1 MMSRR
6 LIVTADDVGLDRGM
20 TAGAIRA
27 HREGIVTACS
37 IVANGREFD
46 DAVARLRDVPSLEA
60 GVHLALVEER
70 ALTTGQTMPRN
81 YVRFV
86 LSRPRNV
93 EPELRAQIEKV
104 LATGLRVTHLNGHQ
118 HLHML
123 PRVRRI
129 VEKLA
134 REYGI
139 GYVRVV
145 NDRGGRARRVS
156 MAVLNILSRAQ
167 RGISGTTALRSPVSR
182 GGSDDPALSRGIN
195 SKSSTIGVAE
205 AGHLTA
211 ERIIELFDHVDGL
224 TELVTH
230 PGENVAGYAHW
241 NYAWDEETRALCDPR
256 VREAIAA
263 RGIQLVAPS
272 AAT

>member
-1 MMSRR
+1 VKR

-20 TAGAIRA
+20 TDGAVRA

-37 IVANGREFD
+37 VVANGREFD
-46 DAVARLRDVPSLEA
+46 DAVARLREVPSLEV

-70 ALTTGQTMPRN
+70 ALTTGAAMPRN
-81 YVRFV
+81 YVRF
-86 LSRPRNV
+86 LFSRRTDV

-123 PRVRRI
+123 PRVRRV
-129 VEKLA
+129 VERLA

-156 MAVLNILSRAQ
+156 VAALN
-167 RGISGTTALRSPVSR
+167 
-182 GGSDDPALSRGIN
+182 ALSGDR
-195 SKSSTIGVAE
+195 SRRTIGVAE

-211 ERIIELFDHVDGL
+211 ERIVELLDHVEGV
-224 TELVTH
+224 TELVAH
-230 PGENVAGYAHW
+230 PGIGVSGYAHW
-241 NYAWDEETRALCDPR
+241 RYAWDEETRALCDPR
-256 VREAIAA
+256 VREAIAR
-263 RGIQLVAPS
+263 RGIELIAPGALS
-272 AAT
+272 

>member
-1 MMSRR
+1 
-6 LIVTADDVGLDRGM
+6 M

-27 HREGIVTACS
+27 HDEGIVTACS

-46 DAVARLRDVPSLEA
+46 DAVARLREVPSLEV

-70 ALTTGQTMPRN
+70 ALTTGSMMPRN
-81 YVRFV
+81 YVRFI
-86 LSRPRNV
+86 LGRPGDV

-118 HLHML
+118 HLHVL

-129 VEKLA
+129 VHRLA
-134 REYGI
+134 RQYGI

-145 NDRGGRARRVS
+145 NDRGGKRRRLSIAALNRVGAAAHGRPAGESARRY
-156 MAVLNILSRAQ
+156 
-167 RGISGTTALRSPVSR
+167 
-182 GGSDDPALSRGIN
+182 
-195 SKSSTIGVAE
+195 TIGVAE

-211 ERIIELFDHVDGL
+211 TRIIELLDHVDDV

-230 PGENVAGYAHW
+230 PGIGVSGYAHW
-241 NYAWDEETRALCDPR
+241 GYGWEEETRALCDAD
-256 VREAIAA
+256 VRTAIA
-263 RGIQLVAPS
+263 RHGIELIAPS
-272 AAT
+272 ALRSPG